1 MITILYG
8 IKGYPHHFLTNN
20 NTLYQESHCPNKRTL
35 PAHEIKLLRNGR
47 SLGYMIYGKFKS
59 HSTLWNDRYD
69 FKKVIGEGAEQSL
82 PF

>member
-8 IKGYPHHFLTNN
+8 IKGYPHHFLTDK

-35 PAHEIKLLRNGR
+35 LGHEIKLLRNGR
-47 SLGYMIYGKFKS
+47 SLGYMVYGKFIA
-59 HSTLWNDRYD
+59 HSTLWNSRYECQ
-69 FKKVIGEGAEQSL
+69 KRIKSLESQL